1 MMVDKCQ
8 VFAFLVKFRRFCT
21 HKCIVLQQIKAV
33 VALLLQ
39 PHHTKL
45 KADKL
50 FIRYRIHQNQSAMTY

>member
-8 VFAFLVKFRRFCT
+8 VFAFLVKFRRLCT
-21 HKCIVLQQIKAV
+21 HKCIVLV